1 MAVETP
7 TWKYKVEGDEQTAS
21 EMNQLAQSVI
31 ANAIELSNA
40 KDRVASLSNDVADFD
55 NRLTA
60 IEESETIK
68 VEVEVEE
75 DKPVVQVS
83 MTGTWTISGGTTST
97 SDNLILENGYSVSWN
112 GYFKWNSST
121 GYKNPERTDG
131 DLGSTLPFDGQNSST
146 TNITGITS
154 NRSITQNLYA
164 DKKGLLVNGEKVV
177 NATGEDKS
185 YKSMTVTF
193 NHMLFRGSVIS
204 ATPTGERVSALAG
217 ELVTS
222 RAKTVSGITSAAGQY
237 YVYAYPQELGD
248 LTSII
253 QNGSIPVLSAFN
265 KTNVT
270 YTNAAGLSIAL
281 NVYTSANDGAFTN
294 ATLNFQ

>member
-7 TWKYKVEGDEQTAS
+7 TWIYKSEGDKQTAS
-21 EMNQLAQSVI
+21 EMNQLAQAVI
-31 ANAIELSNA
+31 TNATELSNT
-40 KDRVASLSNDVADFD
+40 KDDVATLSNDVADFD

-68 VEVEVEE
+68 KVEE
-75 DKPVVQVS
+75 DKPVVPIS
-83 MTGTWTISGGTTST
+83 MTGTWTISGGATST

-131 DLGSTLPFDGQNSST
+131 DLGSTLPFDGQNSNT

-164 DKKGLLVNGEKVV
+164 DKKGLLISGEKVV
-177 NATGEDKS
+177 NANGEDKS

-193 NHMLFRGSVIS
+193 KHMLFRGSVTS
-204 ATPTGERVSALAG
+204 PTPTGEQVSALTG

-222 RAKTVSGITSAAGQY
+222 RAKTVSGITSTTGQY
-237 YVYAYPQELGD
+237 YVYAYPQALGN

-270 YTNAAGLSIAL
+270 YTNAAGLSITL

>member
-1 MAVETP
+1 M
-7 TWKYKVEGDEQTAS
+7 
-21 EMNQLAQSVI
+21 L
-31 ANAIELSNA
+31 ELYENDICIQRTFHATEESA
-40 KDRVASLSNDVADFD
+40 KDFGTH
-55 NRLTA
+55 LTGY
-60 IEESETIK
+60 
-68 VEVEVEE
+68 E
-75 DKPVVQVS
+75 D
-83 MTGTWTISGGTTST
+83 
-97 SDNLILENGYSVSWN
+97 
-112 GYFKWNSST
+112 GYFKWNSYT

-146 TNITGITS
+146 INITGITS

-164 DKKGLLVNGEKVV
+164 DKKGLLISGEKVI

-193 NHMLFRGSVIS
+193 KHMLFRGYVTSP
-204 ATPTGERVSALAG
+204 TPTGEQVSALTG

-222 RAKTVSGITSAAGQY
+222 RSKTVSVVTATAGQY
-237 YVYAYPQELGD
+237 YVYAYPQALGD

-270 YTNAAGLSIAL
+270 YTNAAGLSITL

>member
-1 MAVETP
+1 MAVEKP
-7 TWKYKVEGDEQTAS
+7 TWLYKSEGDWQTAS
-21 EMNQLAQSVI
+21 EMNQLAQAVI
-31 ANAIELSNA
+31 TNATELSNA
-40 KDRVASLSNDVADFD
+40 KDDVANLSNDVTDFD
-55 NRLTA
+55 NRITA
-60 IEESETIK
+60 IEESEYIK
-68 VEVEVEE
+68 TVEE
-75 DKPVVQVS
+75 DKPIVPVS
-83 MTGTWTISGGTTST
+83 ITGTWTISGGTTST
-97 SDNLILENGYSVSWN
+97 SDNLVLENGYSVNWS
-112 GYFKWNSST
+112 GSFKWNSST
-121 GYKNPERTDG
+121 GCKNPERTDG
-131 DLGSTLPFDGQNSST
+131 DLGSILPFDGQNSNT

-164 DKKGLLVNGEKVV
+164 EKKGLLISGEKVV
-177 NATGEDKS
+177 NANGEDKS

-193 NHMLFRGSVIS
+193 KHNTFKGSVAS
-204 ATPTGERVSALAG
+204 PTPTAEQVSSLTG

-222 RAKTVSGITSAAGQY
+222 RAKIVSGVTTTVGQY
-237 YVYAYPQELGD
+237 YVYAYPQELGN

-270 YTNAAGLSIAL
+270 YTNDAGLSITL

>member
-7 TWKYKVEGDEQTAS
+7 TWIYKSEGDKQTAS
-21 EMNQLAQSVI
+21 EMNQLAQAVI
-31 ANAIELSNA
+31 TNATELSNA
-40 KDRVASLSNDVADFD
+40 KDDVANLSNDITDFD
-55 NRLTA
+55 NRITA

-68 VEVEVEE
+68 KVEE
-75 DKPVVQVS
+75 DKPVVPVS
-83 MTGTWTISGGTTST
+83 ITGTWTISGGTTST
-97 SDNLILENGYSVSWN
+97 SDNLVLENGYSVSWS

-131 DLGSTLPFDGQNSST
+131 DLGSTLPFDGQNSNT

-164 DKKGLLVNGEKVV
+164 DKKGLLISGEKVV

-193 NHMLFRGSVIS
+193 KHNLFRGSVMS
-204 ATPTGERVSALAG
+204 PTPTGEQVSALTG

-222 RAKTVSGITSAAGQY
+222 RAKTVTGATATSGQY
-237 YVYAYPQELGD
+237 YVYAYPQSLGN

-270 YTNAAGLSIAL
+270 YTNDAGISITL

-294 ATLNFQ
+294 TTLNFQ

>member
-7 TWKYKVEGDEQTAS
+7 TWIYKSEGDKQTAS
-21 EMNQLAQSVI
+21 EMNQLAQAVI
-31 ANAIELSNA
+31 TNATELSNA
-40 KDRVASLSNDVADFD
+40 KDDVANLSNDVIDFD

-60 IEESETIK
+60 VEESETIK
-68 VEVEVEE
+68 KVEE
-75 DKPVVQVS
+75 DKPVVPIY

-97 SDNLILENGYSVSWN
+97 SDNLILENGYSVSWSGN
-112 GYFKWNSST
+112 FKWHSST
-121 GYKNPERTDG
+121 GYKSPERTDG
-131 DLGSTLPFDGQNSST
+131 DLGSTLPFDGQNSNT
-146 TNITGITS
+146 TNITDITS

-164 DKKGLLVNGEKVV
+164 DKKGLLINGEKVV

-193 NHMLFRGSVIS
+193 KHNLFRGSVTS
-204 ATPTGERVSALAG
+204 PTPTSEQVSALTG

-222 RAKTVSGITSAAGQY
+222 RAKTVSGVTTTDGQY
-237 YVYAYPQELGD
+237 YVYAYPQALGN

-270 YTNAAGLSIAL
+270 YTNAAGLSITL

>member
-7 TWKYKVEGDEQTAS
+7 TWTYKSEGDKQTAS
-21 EMNQLAQSVI
+21 EMNQLAQAVI
-31 ANAIELSNA
+31 TNATELSNA
-40 KDRVASLSNDVADFD
+40 KDDVASLSNDVTDFD

-68 VEVEVEE
+68 KVEE
-75 DKPVVQVS
+75 DKPVVPIS
-83 MTGTWTISGGTTST
+83 MTGTWTISGGSTST
-97 SDNLILENGYSVSWN
+97 SDNLILENGYSVSWS
-112 GYFKWNSST
+112 GSFKWNSST

-131 DLGSTLPFDGQNSST
+131 DLGSTLPFDGQNSNT

-164 DKKGLLVNGEKVV
+164 DKKGLLINGEKVV

-193 NHMLFRGSVIS
+193 KHNLFKGSVTS
-204 ATPTGERVSALAG
+204 PTPTDEQVSALTG
-217 ELVTS
+217 ELVAS
-222 RAKTVSGITSAAGQY
+222 RAKTVSGVTTTAGRY
-237 YVYAYPQELGD
+237 YVYAYPQSLGD

-270 YTNAAGLSIAL
+270 YTNAAGLSITL

>member
-1 MAVETP
+1 MAVEKP
-7 TWKYKVEGDEQTAS
+7 TWLYKSEGDLQTAS
-21 EMNQLAQSVI
+21 EMNQLSQAVI
-31 ANAIELSNA
+31 TNATELSNA
-40 KDRVASLSNDVADFD
+40 KDDVANLSSDVTDFD

-68 VEVEVEE
+68 KVEE
-75 DKPVVQVS
+75 DKPVVPIS
-83 MTGTWTISGGTTST
+83 MTGTWTISGGATST
-97 SDNLILENGYSVSWN
+97 SDNLILENGYSVSWS
-112 GYFKWNSST
+112 GSFKWNSST
-121 GYKNPERTDG
+121 GCKNPERTDG
-131 DLGSTLPFDGQNSST
+131 DLGSILPFDGQNSNT

-164 DKKGLLVNGEKVV
+164 DKKGLLINGEKVV

-185 YKSMTVTF
+185 YKSVSVTF
-193 NHMLFRGSVIS
+193 KHNLFRGYVTNP
-204 ATPTGERVSALAG
+204 TPTGEQVPALTG
-217 ELVTS
+217 ELVSS
-222 RAKTVSGITSAAGQY
+222 RAKTVSGITTAVGQY
-237 YVYAYPQELGD
+237 YVYAYPQILGN

-270 YTNAAGLSIAL
+270 YTNAAGLSITL

>member
-7 TWKYKVEGDEQTAS
+7 TWIYKSEGDKQTAS
-21 EMNQLAQSVI
+21 EMNQLAQAVI
-31 ANAIELSNA
+31 TNATELSNA
-40 KDRVASLSNDVADFD
+40 KDDVASLSNDVADFD

-68 VEVEVEE
+68 KVEE
-75 DKPVVQVS
+75 DKPVVPIS
-83 MTGTWTISGGTTST
+83 MTGTWTISGGSTST
-97 SDNLILENGYSVSWN
+97 SDNLILENGYSVSWS
-112 GYFKWNSST
+112 GSFKWNSST
-121 GYKNPERTDG
+121 GCKNPERTDG
-131 DLGSTLPFDGQNSST
+131 DLGSTLPFDGQNSNT

-164 DKKGLLVNGEKVV
+164 EKKGLLINGEKVI

-193 NHMLFRGSVIS
+193 KHNLFRGSMLS
-204 ATPTGERVSALAG
+204 PTPTGEQVSALTG
-217 ELVTS
+217 ELVAS
-222 RAKTVSGITSAAGQY
+222 RAKTVSGVTTTAGKY
-237 YVYAYPQELGD
+237 YVYAYPQILGD

-253 QNGSIPVLSAFN
+253 QNGSIQVLSAFN

-270 YTNAAGLSIAL
+270 YTNAAGLSITL

>member
-7 TWKYKVEGDEQTAS
+7 TWIYKSEGDKQTAS
-21 EMNQLAQSVI
+21 EMNQLAQAVI
-31 ANAIELSNA
+31 TNATELSNA
-40 KDRVASLSNDVADFD
+40 KDDVANLSNDVTDFD

-60 IEESETIK
+60 VEESETIK
-68 VEVEVEE
+68 KVEE
-75 DKPVVQVS
+75 DKPVVPIS
-83 MTGTWTISGGTTST
+83 ITGAWTISGGATST
-97 SDNLILENGYSVSWN
+97 SDNLILENGYSVSWSGN
-112 GYFKWNSST
+112 FKWNSST
-121 GYKNPERTDG
+121 GCKNPERTDG
-131 DLGSTLPFDGQNSST
+131 DLGSILPFDGQNSNT
-146 TNITGITS
+146 INITEITS

-164 DKKGLLVNGEKVV
+164 EKKGLLINGEKVV

-185 YKSMTVTF
+185 YKSVSVTF
-193 NHMLFRGSVIS
+193 KHNLFRGSVTS
-204 ATPTGERVSALAG
+204 QTPTGEQVSALTG

-222 RAKTVSGITSAAGQY
+222 RAKTVSGVTTPAGQY
-237 YVYAYPQELGD
+237 YVYAYPQILGD

-270 YTNAAGLSIAL
+270 YTNAAGLSITL

>member
-7 TWKYKVEGDEQTAS
+7 TWIYKSEGEWQTAS
-21 EMNQLAQSVI
+21 EMNQLAQAVI
-31 ANAIELSNA
+31 TNATELSNA
-40 KDRVASLSNDVADFD
+40 KDDVANLSNDVTDFD

-68 VEVEVEE
+68 KVEE
-75 DKPVVQVS
+75 DKPVVPIS

-97 SDNLILENGYSVSWN
+97 SDNLILENGYSVSWSGN
-112 GYFKWNSST
+112 FKWNSST

-131 DLGSTLPFDGQNSST
+131 DLGSTLPFDGQNSNT

-164 DKKGLLVNGEKVV
+164 DKKGLLINGEKVV

-193 NHMLFRGSVIS
+193 KHNLFKGSVTNP
-204 ATPTGERVSALAG
+204 TPTGEQVSALTG

-222 RAKTVSGITSAAGQY
+222 RAKTVSGVTTTAGQY
-237 YVYAYPQELGD
+237 YVYAYPQALGD

-270 YTNAAGLSIAL
+270 YTNAAGLSITL

>member
-7 TWKYKVEGDEQTAS
+7 TWTYKSEGDKQTAS
-21 EMNQLAQSVI
+21 EMNQLAQAVI
-31 ANAIELSNA
+31 TNATELSNT
-40 KDRVASLSNDVADFD
+40 KNDVANLRNDVMDFD
-55 NRLTA
+55 NRITV

-68 VEVEVEE
+68 TVEE
-75 DKPVVQVS
+75 DKPIVPVS
-83 MTGTWTISGGTTST
+83 MTGTWTISGGETST
-97 SDNLILENGYSVSWN
+97 SDNLVLENGYSVSWN
-112 GYFKWNSST
+112 GYFKWDSAT

-131 DLGSTLPFDGQNSST
+131 DLGSTLPFVGQNSSM

-164 DKKGLLVNGEKVV
+164 EKKGLLTIDGKVV

-193 NHMLFRGSVIS
+193 KHMLFRGSVTS
-204 ATPTGERVSALAG
+204 ATPTSEQVSALAG

-222 RAKTVSGITSAAGQY
+222 IAKTVPVVTTEPGQY
-237 YVYAYPQELGD
+237 YVYAYPQILGN

-270 YTNAAGLSIAL
+270 YTNAAGLSITL

>member
-7 TWKYKVEGDEQTAS
+7 TWTYKSEGDKQTAS
-21 EMNQLAQSVI
+21 EMNQLAQAVI
-31 ANAIELSNA
+31 TNATELSNA
-40 KDRVASLSNDVADFD
+40 KDDVANLSNDVTDFD

-68 VEVEVEE
+68 KVEE
-75 DKPVVQVS
+75 DKPITPIS

-97 SDNLILENGYSVSWN
+97 SDNLILENGYSVSWSGN
-112 GYFKWNSST
+112 FKWNSST
-121 GYKNPERTDG
+121 GCKNPERTDG
-131 DLGSTLPFDGQNSST
+131 DLGSILPFDGQNSNT

-164 DKKGLLVNGEKVV
+164 DKKGLLINGEKVV

-193 NHMLFRGSVIS
+193 KHNLFKGSVTNP
-204 ATPTGERVSALAG
+204 TPTGEQVSALTG

-222 RAKTVSGITSAAGQY
+222 RAKTVPGVTTIAGQY
-237 YVYAYPQELGD
+237 YVYAYPQSLGN

-270 YTNAAGLSIAL
+270 YINAAGLSITL

-294 ATLNFQ
+294 VTLNFQ